1 MTEIRTGHPFPPPN
15 TLVEPQI
22 SVISGEEERRGE
34 GGEGGH
40 APKGRPLP
48 QVAAKI
54 R

>member
-1 MTEIRTGHPFPPPN
+1 MTEIRTGRPFPPPN

-22 SVISGEEERRGE
+22 SVISEEEERGE
-34 GGEGGH
+34 GGGRV
-40 APKGRPLP
+40 PKGRLLP